1 MKKLVPDP
9 PQLSPEKKAI
19 HKAAEHLEN
28 AIFAA
33 AALLALHNDHHQ
45 GMLND
50 ALVEMRMSRALLMV
64 AVAAPPEIGPA

>member
-9 PQLSPEKKAI
+9 PLISPEKKAI
-19 HKAAEHLEN
+19 RTAAEHLEN

-33 AALLALHNDHHQ
+33 AALLALHNQHHE

-50 ALVEMRMSRALLMV
+50 ALVEMRMSRALLTV
-64 AVAAPPEIGPA
+64 ALTAPPESPPM